1 MELASAE
8 SDYDGDAKAK
18 GGAAPT
24 SKGRLK
30 VASPTSD
37 APPPD
42 ALVELIKRYDAQ
54 AFEIGRSSARIR
66 LSGAGPSSYDVMLD
80 GSHAQLVPAQ
90 GRHADALLEADAKT
104 WRQIAGDVQAG
115 MDAYRGGRLKI
126 RRDLHLGVGFLAA
139 TALQGEDT
147 LRFRTISTRSGRISI
162 SEAGS
167 GPPVLMIHGLGAT
180 KVSFLPTLAALA
192 PNGHRAIAVDLPG
205 FGDSAKPILASYDA
219 PFFARSMTS
228 LLDALELDRVDVI
241 GNSMGGRVALELGL
255 RAPERVRRLVL
266 LAPALAWLRGRPFAP
281 YLRLVAPQL
290 GLIQPAPRWIV
301 EHIVRYVIPGSD
313 TEWTAAG
320 IDEFL
325 RSYLTPRGRAAFY
338 AAARNIYLDTPHGRN
353 GFWTRL
359 PRLERESLFVWGR
372 KDPLV
377 PISFERYVREAL
389 PNSQNLELQCGH
401 VPQLER
407 PKETHEAILRFL
419 AEGRV

>member
-1 MELASAE
+1 MASAA
-8 SDYDGDAKAK
+8 SD
-18 GGAAPT
+18 GGYPE
-24 SKGRLK
+24 
-30 VASPTSD
+30 
-37 APPPD
+37 
-42 ALVELIKRYDAQ
+42 ALVELVGRYDAR
-54 AFEIGRSSARIR
+54 AFEIGRSRARIR
-66 LSGAGPSSYDVMLD
+66 LSGAGPSEYDVMLD
-80 GSHAQLVPAQ
+80 GENAELVPAA

-104 WRQIAGDVQAG
+104 WAQIAADVRAG
-115 MDAYRGGRLKI
+115 MEAYRRGRLKI

-139 TALQGEDT
+139 TAVHGDDALS
-147 LRFRTISTRSGRISI
+147 FRTIQTSRGRISI

-167 GPPVLMIHGLGAT
+167 GPAALMIHGLGAT

-205 FGDSAKPILASYDA
+205 FGDSDKPLLGTYDA
-219 PFFARSMTS
+219 RFFAQSMTA

-241 GNSMGGRVALELGL
+241 GNSMGGRVAVELGL
-255 RAPERVRRLVL
+255 TAPERVKRLVM
-266 LAPALAWLRGRPFAP
+266 LAPALAWLRARPFAP
-281 YLRLVAPQL
+281 YLRFIAPQL

-301 EHIVRYVIPGSD
+301 EQIVRYLIPGSD

-338 AAARNIYLDTPHGRN
+338 AAARNIYLDAPHGRD

-359 PRLERESLFVWGR
+359 PSLEPESLFVWGR
-372 KDPLV
+372 KDALV
-377 PISFERYVREAL
+377 PISFERYVRQAV
-389 PNSQNLELQCGH
+389 PNARHLELQCGH

-419 AEGRV
+419 AGGPDHARRRP

>member
-1 MELASAE
+1 MELASVGP
-8 SDYDGDAKAK
+8 DYDGAAAAES
-18 GGAAPT
+18 GAARK
-24 SKGRLK
+24 SKKRLK
-30 VASPTSD
+30 TVLPHGET
-37 APPPD
+37 PPD
-42 ALVELIKRYDAQ
+42 ALVELVGRYDSR
-54 AFEIGRSSARIR
+54 AFEIGRSRARIR
-66 LSGAGPSSYDVMLD
+66 LSGAGPSNYDLLLE
-80 GSHAQLVPAQ
+80 GEQAKLVPAE
-90 GRHADALLEADAKT
+90 GRHVDALLEADAKT
-104 WRQIAGDVQAG
+104 WTTIAADVQTG
-115 MDAYRGGRLKI
+115 MDAYRRGRLKI

-139 TALQGEDT
+139 TAAQGDGT
-147 LRFRTISTRSGRISI
+147 LRFRTIGTSRGRISI

-167 GPPVLMIHGLGAT
+167 GPVALMVHGLGAT

-205 FGDSAKPILASYDA
+205 FGDSDKPILGTYDSR
-219 PFFARSMTS
+219 FFAQSMTA

-255 RAPERVRRLVL
+255 SAPERVRRLVL
-266 LAPALAWLRGRPFAP
+266 LAPALAWLRSRPLVP

-301 EHIVRYVIPGSD
+301 EHIVRYIIPGSD

-338 AAARNIYLDTPHGRN
+338 AAARNIYLDAPHGRN

-359 PRLERESLFVWGR
+359 RSLEPESLFVWGR

-377 PISFERYVREAL
+377 PISFERYVRDAV
-389 PNSQNLELQCGH
+389 PNARHLELQCGH

-419 AEGRV
+419 GGART